1 MIMSET
7 ATLSTVIDVRVKD
20 AITSFCKRRG
30 IKMRYLIEQALIEQL
45 EDEIDL
51 EAYHERRNE
60 ETISLEEILEGLANE
75 EG

>member
-1 MIMSET
+1 MYMSET

-30 IKMRYLIEQALIEQL
+30 IKLRYLVEQALVEQL
-45 EDEIDL
+45 EDEVDL

-60 ETISLEEILEGLANE
+60 ETFSLDDILQGLNKKK
-75 EG
+75 